1 MLFNI
6 RFILL
11 LSLPV
16 FISACVSRPPAP
28 SDTNTEVVVETSVEH
43 NQVKDVSNAGNGAGP
58 KIKQQQT
65 SSKESASQKTLKIH
79 ALHRIKAQQMSNHYA
94 CKRHGSLM
102 HQPLMANCFMS
113 LQATANKVI
122 YRT

>member
-43 NQVKDVSNAGNGAGP
+43 NQVKDVSNAVISIRESKLPDPKKIGNSGSFFKNP
-58 KIKQQQT
+58 II
-65 SSKESASQKTLKIH
+65 SKIH
-79 ALHRIKAQQMSNHYA
+79 LDKLLIQFEDVPNYLQSD
-94 CKRHGSLM
+94 GSFKIAAGWLIE
-102 HQPLMANCFMS
+102 QLS
-113 LQATANKVI
+113 LI
-122 YRT
+122 HIWRCRE